1 MINQFPS
8 DPATL
13 QRYRCGPLGPHLHS
27 FANWLSEQG
36 YPRQTGM
43 QKVRLFAF
51 LSRWLDRNKTSI
63 RQLDEQRM
71 DQFIKTQRKQLRRQ
85 RQIQCTLTQLLHCLR
100 HLRLV
105 PDQQFSQTE
114 SPTDRL
120 VHDYGRFLV
129 QERGLS
135 QVTLDNYLP
144 AARRFLAHAFGTRTL
159 RLDQLGASTI
169 HGFILRNK
177 STFSPKRV
185 QLTTS
190 ALRSFLGF
198 LYLRGHLAVPLAA
211 SVPTVA
217 TWRLSELPQFLSPEQ
232 VRQILH
238 SCDRSSPCG
247 RRDYAALLLLARLGL
262 RAGELVHLCLEDI
275 NWSAG
280 EILVRGKSS
289 REDRLP
295 LPPEVGRAL
304 AAYLQKD
311 RPACSSRRVFIRMKA
326 PHVGFSSSV
335 AVCDVVRRA
344 LQRAHLQPGHKGAH
358 LLRHSL
364 ATQMLRAGASLT
376 QIGQILR
383 HQLPQTTEIYA
394 KVDLTALRAVAQPWP
409 GGVR

>member
-1 MINQFPS
+1 MKDRFQS
-8 DPATL
+8 APAML
-13 QRYRCGPLGPHLHS
+13 DRYRCGPLGPHLGS
-27 FANWLSEQG
+27 FASWLSEQG
-36 YPRQTGM
+36 YPKQTGM
-43 QKVRLFAF
+43 QKLRLFAF
-51 LSRWLDRNKTSI
+51 FSRWLEQNKLSLQ
-63 RQLDEQRM
+63 QLGEQQIEEFR
-71 DQFIKTQRKQLRRQ
+71 KTPRKQLRRQ
-85 RQIQCTLTQLLHCLR
+85 RQVQHTLTQLLSRLR
-100 HLRLV
+100 RLGVV
-105 PDQQFSQTE
+105 PDQ
-114 SPTDRL
+114 SPRRTGSPLERL
-120 VHDYGRFLV
+120 MHDYGRFLA

-135 QVTLDNYLP
+135 PATLDNYLP
-144 AARRFLAHAFGTRTL
+144 AVRRFLAHAFGTKTL
-159 RLDQLGASTI
+159 RLDQLGARTI
-169 HGFILRNK
+169 NGFILRDK

-198 LYLRGHLAVPLAA
+198 LHLRGLLAAPLAA

-217 TWRLSELPQFLSPEQ
+217 TWRLSELPQFLEPGQ
-232 VRQILH
+232 VRQILQ

-335 AVCDVVRRA
+335 AVCDIVRRA
-344 LQRAHLQPGHKGAH
+344 LQRAHLQPGRKGAH

-364 ATQMLRAGASLT
+364 ATQMLRGGASLT

-394 KVDLTALRAVAQPWP
+394 KVDLTTLRAVAQPWP

>member
-1 MINQFPS
+1 MKDRFQS

-13 QRYRCGPLGPHLHS
+13 DRYRCGPLGLHLDS
-27 FANWLSEQG
+27 FANWLLEQG
-36 YPRQTGM
+36 YPRQTSM
-43 QKVRLFAF
+43 QKLRLFAF
-51 LSRWLDRNKTSI
+51 LSRWLEQDKISI
-63 RQLDEQRM
+63 QQLDEQRIG
-71 DQFIKTQRKQLRRQ
+71 QFFKTQQKQLRRQ
-85 RQIQCTLTQLLHCLR
+85 RQVPHTLTQLLH
-100 HLRLV
+100 HLRRLRVV
-105 PDQQFSQTE
+105 PDQQPPRTE

-120 VHDYGRFLV
+120 LHDYGRFLS

-144 AARRFLAHAFGTRTL
+144 AVRRFLAHAFGTRTL

-169 HGFILRNK
+169 HGFILRDK

-198 LYLRGHLAVPLAA
+198 LHLRGQLAAPLAA

-217 TWRLSELPQFLSPEQ
+217 TWRLSELPQFLEPEQ
-232 VRQILH
+232 VRQILQ

-304 AAYLQKD
+304 TIYLQKD

-326 PHVGFSSSV
+326 PHVGFSTSV
-335 AVCDVVRRA
+335 AVCDIVRRA
-344 LQRAHLQPGHKGAH
+344 LQRAHLQPGRKGAH

-364 ATQMLRAGASLT
+364 ATQMLRGGASLT

-394 KVDLTALRAVAQPWP
+394 KVDLTTLRAVAQPWP